1 MMQSSKIYSGFSTC
15 FRQWRA
21 DHTHCSKLHGYAIEI
36 KIIFEGDL
44 DSYNWVYDFGGFK
57 RSNILIDQ
65 MNPKDWLDYMFDHT
79 TIIAQDDPFLDKF
92 KELDD
97 LGIIQLRILENVG
110 AEKFAEYIFG
120 KLSLPIYIETN
131 QRVRIKEVE
140 LIENKNNSAKYIAK

>member
-1 MMQSSKIYSGFSTC
+1 
-15 FRQWRA
+15 
-21 DHTHCSKLHGYAIEI
+21 
-36 KIIFEGDL
+36 
-44 DSYNWVYDFGGFK
+44 
-57 RSNILIDQ
+57 

-120 KLSLPIYIETN
+120 KLSLQIYIETN